1 MYAIYPAK
9 KMRISQRYDEGNHLA
24 HFNNANYKDYPI
36 DETYG
41 STASTGSFYA
51 PFDCEVV
58 KKYSAT
64 TKEIWITSTSKVDT
78 PLGRDYVTVFIGHI
92 RTSEY
97 DDIQV
102 GDKYKQY
109 EKIVSEEKDSMST
122 GYHNHIS
129 AGLGK
134 MKGTGWVKNNRGLW
148 IPQTTNGMK
157 KPELIF
163 YVDKSF
169 TTIVNDKG
177 LNFQD
182 MPTEEVSIP
191 DVEVPTEYVIYKIKR
206 GDTLSE
212 IAKKY
217 GTTVSVLA
225 SINNIKDVN
234 KIYAGNTLKIPT
246 NNSSYIE
253 YTIKRGDTLSQI
265 AKDHNT
271 TVKVLKELNNI
282 ANVNKIYAGD
292 TIKIPV

>member
-9 KMRISQRYDEGNHLA
+9 KMRISQRYDEGNHLV
-24 HFNNANYKDYPI
+24 HFNNADYKDYPI

-41 STASTGSFYA
+41 SDSSGSFYA

-64 TKEIWITSTSKVDT
+64 TKQIWLTSTSKVDT
-78 PLGRDYVTVFIGHI
+78 PLGRDYVTVFIAHI
-92 RTSEY
+92 RSNEY
-97 DDIQV
+97 SDIQV
-102 GDKYKQY
+102 GDRYKQY
-109 EKIVSEEKDSMST
+109 EKIISEEKDSMST

-134 MKGTGWVKNNRGLW
+134 IKGSGWIKNNRNVW
-148 IPQTTNGMK
+148 VAQTTNGTK

-169 TTIVNDKG
+169 TTIVSDKG

-182 MPTEEVSIP
+182 MPNEEVP
-191 DVEVPTEYVIYKIKR
+191 DPSDETRAEYITYKIKK

-217 GTTVSVLA
+217 GTTVSILA

-234 KIYAGNTLKIPT
+234 KIYAGDTLKIPI
-246 NNSSYIE
+246 NNSSYVE

-292 TIKIPV
+292 IIKIPV